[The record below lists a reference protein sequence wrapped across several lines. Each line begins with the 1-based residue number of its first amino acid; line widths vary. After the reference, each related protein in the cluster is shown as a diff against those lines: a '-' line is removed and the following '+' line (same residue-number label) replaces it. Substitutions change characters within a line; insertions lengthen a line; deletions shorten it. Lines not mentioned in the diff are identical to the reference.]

1 MIPYKPM
8 NNKRAGPP
16 PPPSK
21 TVNKKVPVRLST

>member
-1 MIPYKPM
+1 MIPYKPI